1 MLFKFKSQAASDL
14 IMLEADARS
23 LLKIMLGD
31 DPVKGIVQV
40 QDLASAVAAL
50 TAAVL
55 QDTLARQQ
63 QVDQAKNRVNDPD
76 EDRLPLATVS
86 LSQRAAPMLKMLQ
99 RCQAQGSDMVWG
111 V

>member
-1 MLFKFKSQAASDL
+1 
-14 IMLEADARS
+14 
-23 LLKIMLGD
+23 
-31 DPVKGIVQV
+31 
-40 QDLASAVAAL
+40 VAAL